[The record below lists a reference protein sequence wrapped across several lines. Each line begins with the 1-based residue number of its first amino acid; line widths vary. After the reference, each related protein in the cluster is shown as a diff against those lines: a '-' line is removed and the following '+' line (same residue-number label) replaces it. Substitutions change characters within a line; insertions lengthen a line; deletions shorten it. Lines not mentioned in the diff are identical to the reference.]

1 MKIIGYIPGRSK
13 AIDRFVSARAQVN
26 KMNLTENLTDE
37 DRYLNKVIKVQ
48 EQLYDQDCTISNK
61 KMFFD

>member
-13 AIDRFVSARAQVN
+13 AIDRFVSARAKVN

-37 DRYLNKVIKVQ
+37 DRYLNKVIRVQ
-48 EQLYDQDCTISNK
+48 E
-61 KMFFD
+61 